1 MEFGIQCSPS
11 ICYCVC
17 AYAVLGTEIR
27 EQSVSK
33 QNFSKE
39 HKSIVIQV
47 TEYKQHT
54 IGLTIHRRYCVYDDS
69 KQKNEQSKQ

>member
-1 MEFGIQCSPS
+1 MDFGIQCSVS
-11 ICYCVC
+11 TYL
-17 AYAVLGTEIR
+17 LGTEIR

-39 HKSIVIQV
+39 QKFSIVIQV

-54 IGLTIHRRYCVYDDS
+54 NTHNRSHHTPAILCMTIQNKRMR
-69 KQKNEQSKQ
+69 